1 LTEYGEIIN
10 IKGAIMSK
18 IKNGDTVKIEYKA
31 FTKEELLFDS
41 SRQLTPLQITVGK
54 EQIIPAFE
62 QALIGMGPG
71 DEKEFHLSAESAFGP
86 YHDELV
92 TTISKG
98 QLPEDLS
105 FDVGKMLEVIQPDG
119 STLMVKVIANTQ
131 ESVTFDANHPLAGKE
146 LTFFIKVL
154 EII

>member
-1 LTEYGEIIN
+1 MTYGEI
-10 IKGAIMSK
+10 KTTRGVSMSK

-41 SRQLTPLQITVGK
+41 SRQLTPLEITIGK
-54 EQIIPAFE
+54 EEIIPAFE
-62 QALIGMGPG
+62 QALIGMLPG
-71 DEKEFHLSAESAFGP
+71 EEKEFHLSAESAFGS

-92 TTISKG
+92 TTIPKN

-119 STLMVKVIANTQ
+119 TTLMVKVIGNTQ
-131 ESVTFDANHPLAGKE
+131 ESITFDANHPLAGKD
-146 LTFFIKVL
+146 LTFYIKVL
-154 EII
+154 EVL